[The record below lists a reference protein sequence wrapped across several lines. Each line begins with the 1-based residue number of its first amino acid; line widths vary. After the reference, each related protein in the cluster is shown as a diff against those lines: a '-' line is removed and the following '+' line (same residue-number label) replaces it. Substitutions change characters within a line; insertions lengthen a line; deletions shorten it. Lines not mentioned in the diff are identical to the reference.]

1 MPEILPQ
8 PMLSNF
14 SSMKRVGTIHWT
26 KSKKMFWW
34 LRVLLILQFPYFENI
49 IYKKK
54 QEPRI
59 PGSCLMYHL
68 ISLEIP

>member
-1 MPEILPQ
+1 
-8 PMLSNF
+8 MLSNF

-49 IYKKK
+49 NYKKK
-54 QEPRI
+54 AGAKI
-59 PGSCLMYHL
+59 PWLLPWYHL